1 MSELLIELFSEE
13 IPAMMQSKAEI
24 AYLNIFTK
32 YFQEKKIGFKD
43 IKIFVGPRR
52 VVIYADG
59 LDKEIKSQA
68 ISIKG
73 PKVGSPELAIEGFCK
88 SNNINQA
95 DLVIQEVKGTKCYF
109 YEKEITTQKITDIFL
124 KSLAEPIMEY
134 VWPKSM
140 YWSDYKIKW
149 VRPLKNILCV
159 FDEEIIP
166 FKLGHLTANNSTFGH
181 RFMSPKEILVK
192 NFAEYKKDLKDN
204 FVMLDRSDRIQEI
217 EDGLKIKIDDLNKKY
232 KSSYFRKDDPTL
244 LEEVAGLVEW
254 PVVLQGRIDD
264 RFLTLPTEV
273 LVASMRTHQKYF
285 SVFSN
290 PILVSLQG
298 ERKPF
303 KAQETFFAPFFL
315 FVNNI
320 KSSDESIIVKG
331 NEKVLSARLD
341 DALYFYNQD
350 LKTKLKEKSKKL
362 DKVVFH
368 AKLGSMKEKID
379 RLEKLV
385 KFINPNANDIIK
397 AASICKSDIVSEVVG
412 EFPSLQ
418 GIMGY
423 YYAKSEGKEE
433 SVAIAIRDHYKPQGP
448 SDSVPSETSGLL
460 ALADKIDS
468 LCGLMLAG
476 EKPTGSKDPYALR
489 RLALGIIRI
498 ILENQWVGHVNITKL
513 VEESCKLYSEIINYS
528 KNDQDQIILFI
539 EERAKNYFKDKFDNS
554 QVNASVDFKLEPS
567 LVATKYKLQAVEEF
581 LSADEGKDLLK
592 YYKRVSNMI
601 GSANINPDDKIDSKI
616 KLLSEEKELLKY
628 VENNDVENNSDSL
641 MHWEYKDALK
651 KLSPIKVILDNYFEK
666 VMVMDKDPS
675 IAKNRLLILAKTKRL
690 FNRIVNFDLL

>member
-13 IPAMMQSKAEI
+13 IPAMMQSKAKI

-32 YFQEKKIGFKD
+32 YFQEKKIGFKY
-43 IKIFVGPRR
+43 IEIFVGPRR
-52 VVIYADG
+52 VVIHADG
-59 LDKEIKSQA
+59 LDKEIKGQA

-88 SNNINQA
+88 SNNINKA
-95 DLVIQEVKGTKCYF
+95 DLVIQDVKGAKCYF
-109 YEKEITTQKITDIFL
+109 YEKEITSQKITDIFL

-134 VWPKSM
+134 VWSKSM

-159 FDEEIIP
+159 FDGEIIP
-166 FKLGHLTANNSTFGH
+166 FKLGHLTANDSTFGH

-192 NFAEYKKDLKDN
+192 NFAEYKKDLEDN
-204 FVMLDRSDRIQEI
+204 FVMLDRSDRIQ
-217 EDGLKIKIDDLNKKY
+217 KIKEDLDSKMAYLNEKY
-232 KSSYFRKDDPTL
+232 GSYTIKDDPTL

-254 PVVLQGRIDD
+254 PVVLHGSIEE

-290 PILVSLQG
+290 PILFSTKD
-298 ERKPF
+298 EPF
-303 KAQETFFAPFFL
+303 KAEEIDFAPFFL
-315 FVNNI
+315 FVSNI
-320 KSSDESIIVKG
+320 ESSDESIVIEG
-331 NEKVLSARLD
+331 NKKVLSARLD

-350 LKTKLKEKSKKL
+350 LKTTLKEKSKKL

-368 AKLGSMKEKID
+368 AKLGSMRAKID
-379 RLEKLV
+379 RLKELV
-385 KFINPNANDIIK
+385 AFINPNANDIIE

-423 YYAKSEGKEE
+423 YYAKSEVKEE

-448 SDSVPSETSGLL
+448 SDSVPSKEAGLL

-498 ILENQWVGHVNITKL
+498 ILENQWVGNVNITEL
-513 VEESCKLYSEIINYS
+513 VGESCKLYSKIINYS

-554 QVNASVDFKLEPS
+554 QVNASVNFKLEPS
-567 LVATKYKLQAVEEF
+567 LLATENKLNAVKEF
-581 LSADEGKDLLK
+581 LSTDQGKDLLK
-592 YYKRVSNMI
+592 SYKRVSNMI

-616 KLLSEEKELLKY
+616 ELLSEEKKLLEY
-628 VENNDVENNSDSL
+628 VENNSDSL
-641 MHWEYKDALK
+641 IHKSILVYNDALQE
-651 KLSPIKVILDNYFEK
+651 LSSIKVILDQYFEN
-666 VMVMDKDPS
+666 VMVMDKDPL
-675 IAKNRLLILAKTKRL
+675 IAKNRLLILAKAKII

>member
-59 LDKEIKSQA
+59 LDKEIKGQA

-88 SNNINQA
+88 SNNINKA

-159 FDEEIIP
+159 FDGKTIP
-166 FKLGHLTANNSTFGH
+166 FKLGHLTANDITFGH
-181 RFMSPKEILVK
+181 KFMSPKEISVK
-192 NFAEYKKDLKDN
+192 NVADYKKDLEDN
-204 FVMLDRSDRIQEI
+204 FVMLDRSDRIQKI
-217 EDGLKIKIDDLNKKY
+217 EAGLKIKIEDLNKKLNP
-232 KSSYFRKDDPTL
+232 DPAL

-254 PVVLQGRIDD
+254 PVVLHGRIDG
-264 RFLTLPTEV
+264 RFWALPTEV

-285 SVFSN
+285 SVFFN
-290 PILVSLQG
+290 PTLVRAQG
-298 ERKPF
+298 EPV
-303 KAQETFFAPFFL
+303 KAQETFLDFFFL
-315 FVNNI
+315 FVSNI
-320 KSSDESIIVKG
+320 ESSDKRIIEKG
-331 NEKVLSARLD
+331 NEKVLSARFD

-350 LKTKLKEKSKKL
+350 LKTTLKEKSKKL

-379 RLEKLV
+379 RLKKLV
-385 KFINPNANDIIK
+385 ESINRNANDINDINDIIE
-397 AASICKSDIVSEVVG
+397 AASICKSDIVSELVG

-448 SDSVPSETSGLL
+448 SDSVPSKEAGLL

-498 ILENQWVGHVNITKL
+498 ILENQCVGNVNITEL
-513 VEESCKLYSEIINYS
+513 VGESCKLYSKIINYS

-554 QVNASVDFKLEPS
+554 QVNASVNFKLESS
-567 LVATKYKLQAVEEF
+567 LPATKSKLEVVKEF
-581 LSADEGKDLLK
+581 LSTDEGKDLLK
-592 YYKRVSNMI
+592 SYKRVSNMI
-601 GSANINPDDKIDSKI
+601 GSANINPDDEIDSKI
-616 KLLSEEKELLKY
+616 KLLSEEKKLLEY
-628 VENNDVENNSDSL
+628 VENNSDSL
-641 MHWEYKDALK
+641 IHKSILGYNVALQE
-651 KLSPIKVILDNYFEK
+651 LLTIKVILDRYFEN

-675 IAKNRLLILAKTKRL
+675 IAKNRLLILAKAKSI

>member
-59 LDKEIKSQA
+59 LDKEIKGQA

-159 FDEEIIP
+159 FDGENIP
-166 FKLGHLTANNSTFGH
+166 FKLGHLTANDITFGH
-181 RFMSPKEILVK
+181 KFMSPKEISVK
-192 NFAEYKKDLKDN
+192 NFVDYKKDLKDN

-217 EDGLKIKIDDLNKKY
+217 EDGLKIKIDYLNENY
-232 KSSYFRKDDPTL
+232 KSFYYSINPDPAL

-254 PVVLQGRIDD
+254 PVVLHGRIDD
-264 RFLTLPTEV
+264 RFLTLPKEV

-290 PILVSLQG
+290 PILVDAQG
-298 ERKPF
+298 ETF
-303 KAQETFFAPFFL
+303 KDGESVFAPFFL
-315 FVNNI
+315 FVSNI
-320 KSSDESIIVKG
+320 ESSDESIVIEG
-331 NEKVLSARLD
+331 NKKVLSARLE

-350 LKTKLKEKSKKL
+350 LKTTLDEKSKKL

-379 RLEKLV
+379 RLKELV
-385 KFINPNANDIIK
+385 AFINTNANYIIE

-423 YYAKSEGKEE
+423 YYAKSEGKEK

-448 SDSVPSETSGLL
+448 SDSVPSEKAGLL

-498 ILENQWVGHVNITKL
+498 ILENQWVGNVNITEL
-513 VEESCKLYSEIINYS
+513 VGESCKLYSKIINYS
-528 KNDQDQIILFI
+528 KNDQEQITLFI

-554 QVNASVDFKLEPS
+554 QVNASVNFKLEPS
-567 LVATKYKLQAVEEF
+567 LVVTKSKLEAVKKF
-581 LSADEGKDLLK
+581 LSTDEGKDLLK

-601 GSANINPDDKIDSKI
+601 GSANINPDDEIDSKI

-628 VENNDVENNSDSL
+628 VENNSDSL
-641 MHWEYKDALK
+641 IHKSILGYNVALQE
-651 KLSPIKVILDNYFEK
+651 LLTIKVILDRYFEN

-675 IAKNRLLILAKTKRL
+675 IAKNRLLILAKAKSI

>member
-1 MSELLIELFSEE
+1 MSQLLIELFSEE

-52 VVIYADG
+52 VVIHADG
-59 LDKEIKSQA
+59 LDKEIKGQA

-88 SNNINQA
+88 SNNINKA
-95 DLVIQEVKGTKCYF
+95 DLVIQDVKGAKCYF
-109 YEKEITTQKITDIFL
+109 YEKEITSQKITDIFL

-134 VWPKSM
+134 VWSKSM

-159 FDEEIIP
+159 FDGEIIP
-166 FKLGHLTANNSTFGH
+166 FKLGHLRANNITFGH

-192 NFAEYKKDLKDN
+192 NVANYKEDLEDN
-204 FVMLDRSDRIQEI
+204 FVMLDRSDRIRKI
-217 EDGLKIKIDDLNKKY
+217 EAGLKIKIDDLNKKY
-232 KSSYFRKDDPTL
+232 KSSYFIKHDPTL

-254 PVVLQGRIDD
+254 PVVLHGRIEDK
-264 RFLTLPTEV
+264 FLTLPIEV

-290 PILVSLQG
+290 PILFSTKD
-298 ERKPF
+298 EPF
-303 KAQETFFAPFFL
+303 KAEEIDFASFFL
-315 FVNNI
+315 FVSNI
-320 KSSDESIIVKG
+320 KSSDESIVIEG
-331 NEKVLSARLD
+331 NKKVLSARLD

-350 LKTKLKEKSKKL
+350 LKTTLEEKSKKL

-368 AKLGSMKEKID
+368 AKLGSMRAKID
-379 RLEKLV
+379 RLKELV
-385 KFINPNANDIIK
+385 AFINPNANDIIA

-423 YYAKSEGKEE
+423 YYAKSEGKEDY
-433 SVAIAIRDHYKPQGP
+433 VAIAIRDHYKPQGP
-448 SDSVPSETSGLL
+448 SDSVPSKEAGLL

-498 ILENQWVGHVNITKL
+498 ILENQWVGNVNITEL
-513 VEESCKLYSEIINYS
+513 VGESCKLYSKIINYS

-554 QVNASVDFKLEPS
+554 QVNASVNFKLEPS
-567 LVATKYKLQAVEEF
+567 LLATKSKLEAVKEF
-581 LSADEGKDLLK
+581 LSTDQGKDLLK
-592 YYKRVSNMI
+592 SYKRVSNMI
-601 GSANINPDDKIDSKI
+601 GIANINPDDKIDSKI
-616 KLLSEEKELLKY
+616 ELLSEEKKLLEY
-628 VENNDVENNSDSL
+628 VENNSDSL
-641 MHWEYKDALK
+641 IHKSILVYNVALQE
-651 KLSPIKVILDNYFEK
+651 LSSIKVILDQYFEN
-666 VMVMDKDPS
+666 VMVMDEDPS
-675 IAKNRLLILAKTKRL
+675 IAKNRLLILAKAKSI

>member
-24 AYLNIFTK
+24 AYFNIFTK
-32 YFQEKKIGFKD
+32 YFQEKKIGFKY
-43 IKIFVGPRR
+43 IEIFVGPRR
-52 VVIYADG
+52 VVIHADG
-59 LDKEIKSQA
+59 LDKEIKGQA

-88 SNNINQA
+88 SNNINKA
-95 DLVIQEVKGTKCYF
+95 DLVIQDVKGAKCYF
-109 YEKEITTQKITDIFL
+109 YEKEITSQKITDIFL

-134 VWPKSM
+134 VWSKSM

-159 FDEEIIP
+159 FDGEIIP
-166 FKLGHLTANNSTFGH
+166 FKLGHLTANNITFGH

-192 NFAEYKKDLKDN
+192 NVAKYKEDLEDN
-204 FVMLDRSDRIQEI
+204 FVMLDRSDRIRKI
-217 EDGLKIKIDDLNKKY
+217 EAGLKIKIDDLNKKY
-232 KSSYFRKDDPTL
+232 KSSYFIKHDPTL

-254 PVVLQGRIDD
+254 PVVLHGSIDD
-264 RFLTLPTEV
+264 KFLALPTEV

-285 SVFSN
+285 SFSVFFN
-290 PILVSLQG
+290 PTLVSAQG
-298 ERKPF
+298 EPF
-303 KAQETFFAPFFL
+303 KAEESFFAPFFL
-315 FVNNI
+315 FVSNI
-320 KSSDESIIVKG
+320 ESSDESIVIEG
-331 NEKVLSARLD
+331 NKKVLSARLD

-350 LKTKLKEKSKKL
+350 LKTTLKEKSKKL

-368 AKLGSMKEKID
+368 AKLGSMRAKID
-379 RLEKLV
+379 RLKKLV
-385 KFINPNANDIIK
+385 AFINPNANDIIA
-397 AASICKSDIVSEVVG
+397 AASICKSDIVSEVVC

-423 YYAKSEGKEE
+423 YYAKSEGKED

-448 SDSVPSETSGLL
+448 SDSVPSKEPGLL

-498 ILENQWVGHVNITKL
+498 ILENQWVGNVNITEL
-513 VEESCKLYSEIINYS
+513 VGESCKLYSKIINYS
-528 KNDQDQIILFI
+528 KNDQDQIILFT
-539 EERAKNYFKDKFDNS
+539 EERARNYFKDKFDNS
-554 QVNASVDFKLEPS
+554 QVNASVNFKLEPS
-567 LVATKYKLQAVEEF
+567 LLATKSKLEAVKEF
-581 LSADEGKDLLK
+581 LSTDEGKDLLK

-601 GSANINPDDKIDSKI
+601 GSANIDPDDKIDSKI
-616 KLLSEEKELLKY
+616 ELLSEEKKLLEY
-628 VENNDVENNSDSL
+628 VENNSDSL
-641 MHWEYKDALK
+641 IHKSILGYNVALQE
-651 KLSPIKVILDNYFEK
+651 LLTIKVILDRYFEN
-666 VMVMDKDPS
+666 VMVMDKDPL